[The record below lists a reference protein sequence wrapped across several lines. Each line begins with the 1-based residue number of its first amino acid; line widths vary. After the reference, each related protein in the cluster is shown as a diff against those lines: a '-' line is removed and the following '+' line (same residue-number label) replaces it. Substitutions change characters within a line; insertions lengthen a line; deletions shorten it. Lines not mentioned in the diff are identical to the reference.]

1 MSMFETESY
10 AYGSKAA
17 SVDAVNEI
25 FRKVYQY
32 MALGLILTALTAYVT
47 ASSPA
52 ILGFLFSSSAPLVI
66 IAIVELALVLILSA
80 MINKLSTGAAL
91 AIFAGYSVLNGLMFA
106 SILLVYTASS
116 IYQAFF
122 TTAAMFGAMS
132 VYGLYTTRDLTSMGS
147 FLRMGLWGLL
157 IALVVNLFLGS
168 SMLELVTS
176 IMGVII
182 FLGLTAYDTA
192 KIKTLAGEYD
202 WNTDG
207 SVAGRVAVIGALEL
221 YLDFINLFI
230 YMLKFMG
237 KRKD

>member
-1 MSMFETESY
+1 MSMFESEY
-10 AYGSKAA
+10 AYTA

-32 MALGLILTALTAYVT
+32 MALGLIITAITAYVT

-52 ILGFLFSSSAPLVI
+52 ILRVLFSSSMPLII
-66 IAIVELALVLILSA
+66 IAIVELALVLILGT

-91 AIFAGYSVLNGLMFA
+91 AIFAGYSVLNGLMFS

-122 TTAAMFGAMS
+122 TAAGMFGAMS
-132 VYGLYTTRDLTSMGS
+132 VYGLYTQRDLTSMGS
-147 FLRMGLWGLL
+147 YLRMGLWGLL
-157 IALVVNLFLGS
+157 IALVINVFVGS
-168 SMLELVTS
+168 SMLELATS
-176 IMGVII
+176 VIGVII

-192 KIKTLAGEYD
+192 KIKNLASEYD
-202 WNTDG
+202 WNIEG
-207 SVAGRVAVIGALEL
+207 SISGRIAVIGALEL
-221 YLDFINLFI
+221 YLDFINLFL